1 MDNVT
6 STPSAELRHE
16 TRHSPATEPSAPAT
30 PLGGADL
37 LEVNELRC
45 SFGGVQAVAGAS
57 FSVAKGT
64 LTGIIGPNGA
74 GKSTVV
80 NVIGGQI
87 RPKSGSV
94 RFQGAAI
101 TGLPPHEICRRGIV
115 RTFQTANIF
124 GRLTVL
130 ENMLLGAS
138 PWNGEKLHV
147 ALLGKWSWRRQERS
161 LVERAQA
168 IMERFELTH
177 LQNEYAGQLSGGQR
191 RLVEIMRA
199 LMTDAELLLLDEP
212 MAGINPSLGRS
223 IANRLVDMVGEGMT
237 MIMVEHDLNL
247 VERVCDHVICMVQGR
262 VLATGKMAEL
272 RENQEVVD
280 AYLEG

>member
-6 STPSAELRHE
+6 STPSAE
-16 TRHSPATEPSAPAT
+16 RHSEAPDSPAADQSAPAT
-30 PLGGADL
+30 PRGDAPL
-37 LEVNELRC
+37 LEVTDLRC

-57 FSVAKGT
+57 FTVAKGT

-94 RFQGAAI
+94 AFQGSAI
-101 TGLPPHEICRRGIV
+101 TGLSPHEICGRGIV
-115 RTFQTANIF
+115 RTFQTANVF

-130 ENMLLGAS
+130 ENMLLGAA
-138 PWNGEKLHV
+138 PWSGEKLHV
-147 ALLGKWSWRRQERS
+147 ALLGKWSWRRQERV
-161 LVERAQA
+161 LVEKAQA
-168 IMERFELTH
+168 IMERFELIH

-223 IANRLVDMVGEGMT
+223 IANRLVEMVGEGMT
-237 MIMVEHDLNL
+237 MIMIEHDLNL

-262 VLATGKMAEL
+262 VLATGKMVEL
-272 RENQEVVD
+272 RENKEVVD

>member
-1 MDNVT
+1 VDNVT
-6 STPSAELRHE
+6 SPPPAEPQLE
-16 TRHSPATEPSAPAT
+16 TRHSPDTVPSAVPT
-30 PLGGADL
+30 HSRDGQL
-37 LEVNELRC
+37 LEVSDLRC
-45 SFGGVQAVAGAS
+45 SFGGVQAVAGAT
-57 FSVAKGT
+57 FSVSKGT

-94 RFQGAAI
+94 EYQGAPI
-101 TGLPPHEICRRGIV
+101 TGLSPHEICRRGIV

-130 ENMLLGAS
+130 ENMLLGAA
-138 PWNGEKLHV
+138 PWRGEKLHV
-147 ALLGKWSWRRQERS
+147 ALLGKWSWRRQERA
-161 LVERAQA
+161 LVQKAQT
-168 IMERFELTH
+168 IMERFELSH
-177 LQNEYAGQLSGGQR
+177 LQNEYAGELSGGQR

-199 LMTDAELLLLDEP
+199 LMADGELLLLDEP

-223 IANRLVDMVGEGMT
+223 IANRLVEMVGEGMT

-262 VLATGKMAEL
+262 VLATGRMAEL

>member
-1 MDNVT
+1 MASRD
-6 STPSAELRHE
+6 A
-16 TRHSPATEPSAPAT
+16 AF
-30 PLGGADL
+30 
-37 LEVNELRC
+37 LEVTDLRC
-45 SFGGVQAVAGAS
+45 SFGGVQAVAGAT
-57 FSVAKGT
+57 FSVARGT
-64 LTGIIGPNGA
+64 FTGLIGPNGA

-80 NVIGGQI
+80 NAIGGQV
-87 RPKSGSV
+87 RPQSGSV
-94 RFQGAAI
+94 TFRGTPI
-101 TGLPPHEICRRGIV
+101 TGLAPHEVCRCGVV

-130 ENMLLGAS
+130 ENLLLGAAA
-138 PWNGEKLHV
+138 WKGEELHV
-147 ALLGKWSWRRQERS
+147 ALLGKWRWRQRELE
-161 LVERAQA
+161 LVERAQG
-168 IMERFELTH
+168 IMERFGLSH
-177 LQNEYAGQLSGGQR
+177 LQNEYAGELSGGQR

-223 IANRLVDMVGEGMT
+223 IADRLVEMVSEGMT

-247 VERVCDHVICMVQGR
+247 VERVCDHVICMVQGA
-262 VLATGKMAEL
+262 VLATGRMEEL